1 MSESFVERVNIDIS
15 ADVNPNSHVNTP
27 NASYEYMMR
36 YWSLIDIVGDGF
48 ESVKTQAGSVILP
61 IYGEGVEPYQSRLKH
76 LDFLPLFSRLVNLS
90 ASMICRKAVSVVN
103 DDDAPEGIVEK
114 FKEHLENID
123 SMGNSI
129 DVVLETFLNLQ
140 IKYSI
145 AGILV
150 DAPVIPDG
158 GLSLADE
165 IALDVRPYWVVVSPK
180 DVIDWRCER
189 RGAKQVLTHLRLRS
203 TTDIVIDEFK
213 SKSIPIVK
221 VYDLKDGAVLVR
233 TFIQSKDKEQKTSWV
248 EDPAKR
254 VRMGLPYIPYFAMN
268 TNSVGPYCARPTLYE
283 LAVVNINHTR
293 VASDLLFALN
303 LAAHP
308 KLKRTRSVEF
318 QPSFDETPAPDM
330 APDKLLTPGVGED
343 YEWLSA
349 PDTAFSALERRIEK
363 YEQDAEKLWT
373 MAIMPHK
380 NVAESEASKKM
391 SQNQSS
397 SVLLKTVIALDSLLA
412 QCVQAYFDLMDRSQI
427 GECPPVSI
435 NVNRDLDTTGMGFDL
450 LNVLREMVLSHQL
463 SVKCLLELM
472 VRGQILPEDFDVE
485 SELEELMK
493 DDSGELPEL
502 PADLTKP
509 EPVPALS

>member
-1 MSESFVERVNIDIS
+1 MPESFVEFVNIDITS
-15 ADVNPNSHVNTP
+15 DIAPNSHVNTP
-27 NASYEYMMR
+27 NSNYEYMMR

-48 ESVKTQAGSVILP
+48 ESVKTHAGSVVMP
-61 IYGEGVEPYQSRLKH
+61 IYGEGAEPYQSRLKH
-76 LDFLPLFSRLVNLS
+76 LDFLPLFSRLVGLS
-90 ASMICRKAVSVVN
+90 ASMICRKAVSVMGTE
-103 DDDAPEGIVEK
+103 DALDSVVEQ
-114 FKEHLENID
+114 FTEHLENID

-150 DAPVIPDG
+150 DAPMVPVG

-165 IALDVRPYWVVVSPK
+165 IALNMRPYWVVISPK
-180 DVIDWRCER
+180 DVIDWRFER
-189 RGAKQVLTHLRLRS
+189 VGAALVLTHLRLRS
-203 TTDIVIDEFK
+203 TTDVQIDEFK
-213 SKSIPIVK
+213 SKTVPIIK
-221 VYDLKDGAVLVR
+221 VYDLGDNEVLVR
-233 TFIQSKDKEQKTSWV
+233 TFVQAKDKDGGKQWV
-248 EDPAKR
+248 EDASKQA
-254 VRMGLPYIPYFAMN
+254 VMGLPYIPYFSMN
-268 TNSVGPYCARPTLYE
+268 TNAVAPFCARPSLYE

-308 KLKRTRSVEF
+308 KLKRTRSIDFV
-318 QPSFDETPAPDM
+318 PSYDETPAPDM
-330 APDKLLTPGVGED
+330 APDKVLTPGVGED

-349 PDTAFSALERRIEK
+349 PDTAFAALERRIEK

-380 NVAESEASKKM
+380 NVAESAQSKKM

-397 SVLLKTVIALDSLLA
+397 SVLLKTVIALDSLLSE
-412 QCVQAYFDLMDRSQI
+412 CVQAHFDLMDRSMI

-435 NVNRDLDTTGMGFDL
+435 NVNRDLDTTGMGFDM
-450 LNVLREMVLSHQL
+450 LNVLSNLVLTHQL
-463 SVKCLLELM
+463 STKCLLELM

-485 SELEELMK
+485 AELEELVE
-493 DDSGELPEL
+493 DPNAVEPIEPIAVVGGGENG
-502 PADLTKP
+502 A
-509 EPVPALS
+509 